1 MLELG
6 VFLLVGMLITLMIWL
21 AKMGNKMEVES
32 NEKELKFL
40 TLLTSTV
47 NKVENKMEAQAA
59 SIDSKVN
66 NHIVGIKNE
75 IKETV
80 STVQL
85 TMQNEMLKAML
96 NVKDSVSNTVND
108 TVKKVRL
115 EVEQT
120 VSHNV
125 DRVMKKVD
133 DTTKQFS
140 GKVDVLNWFTEN
152 PLMVAFGIA
161 AITSLVIK
169 YSTKNKF
176 KGEAKFSE
184 NDSRFERGMKVAAL
198 LLDYLIGIG
207 LLVGATVGFISN
219 SKYNA
224 LRDLGQM
231 SLSIVGKAKN
241 LMGFFTDKKLDP
253 EGDNTVGV
261 VVNKTRT
268 KLADEENLKL
278 NRKMMDRITNEKS
291 VIGEVI
297 TYNGVKSYSTYDI
310 QRFFIM
316 FFFPAKFERMIRPI
330 ETEKL
335 PHLMSLTAGYVAMIR
350 AVKQSFL
357 GEKTFDPNLHKYK
370 VCSNGYAAFKAN
382 KDVFANMLVNC
393 EDPLFLNDLAYVLA
407 LNTPGMYTKNA
418 DRFFMFPFTGIHDDS
433 DYTVTIP
440 ESDGSLREDNLFPVK
455 INSVNYDK
463 NRHWITNSWVMG
475 SNPIVMLHLFWKS
488 DENEQPKEILGTKY
502 KLVTENPNL
511 DICPVAQVCH
521 DRSYIKPVLRSVP
534 IDPNIRVSEMMEIDT
549 TNSKKRGFGGKL
561 KDIVTTIDIKD
572 PKFWMV
578 VVGGVC
584 LLTIAGVGIGW
595 LCTGGSSS
603 KEKRLKK
610 RGEAK
615 KLKVKEKPFYVPSPD
630 LMKHDHYVKKK
641 IFERE
646 TEPCDACHKEI
657 FVPYFRAHISK
668 CKYDNHLLKYFPSGA
683 YYCPNCELNIFD
695 CDWEWHCRECHPE
708 WSGGYFCDE
717 EVNKLKEAGVKDLSK
732 YIHIKAPEIN
742 IDFFRGGS
750 MHKKILELCIKDI
763 EKPLGTVSN
772 KTPEQLLE
780 IAAGRFH
787 VVPLNNQIKMD
798 SQSEVIYNV
807 NSGVIGYVNP
817 FDDTL
822 VVQKPVEGDYASNPH
837 PGITI
842 DEGEAK
848 YAVASKDNVIGIF
861 DTKDIKKK
869 VQFVNVGKE
878 QVKVYKPT
886 GRTKQQVSV
895 AKATNGN
902 EIKVIH
908 EPGTPKMTFTC
919 RSCKK
924 LMPFVE
930 KDEKDRAWEHL
941 KQCRENKSVEK
952 KKKEKPL
959 SPNMQIHYGES
970 KFENL
975 KVCKHCGANI
985 KTSRQESHLQ
995 KCVVLGKKQEGEGQ
1009 RPWNTYVGHD
1019 ERGSQ
1024 YGRKGGGF
1032 KRKNRLAGY
1041 ANAALGI
1048 TPSRNQEMR
1057 MANAKRSARAKTNNA
1072 SSLSNLG
1079 KMLRWDWYQVDP
1091 NTEVSYEELERKEK
1105 LREAL
1110 ANEAQKSGWTE
1121 DHFRKYAKELDDY
1134 IFNARYS
1141 LENDEQSDGDCGES
1155 GSDKEIPCRLCM
1167 VNDGGPEPHIVLVK
1181 RSKMRQHNKDVH
1193 KTNGPFKHFKG
1204 RGEVN
1209 IFPNQVFEDKGVTG
1223 ECVMLDHYE
1232 PYFYDDFKP
1241 IVYTVGESITPDCG
1255 QFNMAKARKHMIQI
1269 TYVEIDTPKHLAWGF
1284 RSNNLFYLGGHVLA
1298 KADREKVFVNLPEK
1312 IVPFNSFVKRTFA
1325 VVQDNVLYEVNTEYK
1340 TYFEAVASTKF
1351 TMPDDP
1357 DLSYKQIYTGEE
1369 IGHFVAEMTPNRILT
1384 PGNGDA
1390 KYFVTCALYS
1400 SKPGDSG
1407 SLIWAYNRR
1416 NTSWVPIGV
1425 HFGDQG
1431 SKRLFYTFFSPNP
1444 TQTNLN

>member
-1 MLELG
+1 MEIGILEIG
-6 VFLLVGMLITLMIWL
+6 VFLLIGMLAKLMIWM
-21 AKMGNKMEVES
+21 ASVGNKMEEVS
-32 NEKELKFL
+32 KEKEDKFL
-40 TLLTSTV
+40 TLLTTTV
-47 NKVENKMEAQAA
+47 KGVEIKMDTQAA
-59 SIDSKVN
+59 SINNQVN
-66 NHIVGIKNE
+66 AHIVGIKSE

-80 STVQL
+80 NTVQL

-96 NVKDSVSNTVND
+96 NVKESVSSTVND
-108 TVKKVRL
+108 TVKKVRH

-125 DRVMKKVD
+125 DKVMKKVD
-133 DTTKQFS
+133 DTTKQFA
-140 GKVDVLNWFTEN
+140 GKADVLNWFSEN

-253 EGDNTVGV
+253 EGDNNVGI
-261 VVNKTRT
+261 VVNKTKNKVT
-268 KLADEENLKL
+268 EEENLRL
-278 NRKMMDRITNEKS
+278 NRKMQKHLNSFNI
-291 VIGEVI
+291 VGESGFPTREDVI
-297 TYNGVKSYSTYDI
+297 TTFYTYDI
-310 QRFFIM
+310 QNFLVT
-316 FFFPAKFERMIRPI
+316 FFFPTKFDRMKRPL

-335 PHLMSLTAGYVAMIR
+335 PYLSTLVTGYYAMIT
-350 AVKQSFL
+350 AVMASFL
-357 GEKTFDPNLHKYK
+357 GDRNYDPAAHKYK
-370 VCSNGYAAFKAN
+370 VCTNGYAAFKGS
-382 KDVFANMLVNC
+382 KEIFADMLVSC
-393 EDPLFLNDLAYVLA
+393 EDPLFINDLAYVLA
-407 LNTPGMYTKNA
+407 LNTPGMYTKQYE
-418 DRFFMFPFTGIHDDS
+418 RYFVFPFTGIHHDTEYSITLSS
-433 DYTVTIP
+433 DN
-440 ESDGSLREDNLFPVK
+440 EENLVPVR
-455 INSVNYDK
+455 INSVSY
-463 NRHWITNSWVMG
+463 NRQRHFMTDLWVTG
-475 SNPIVMLHLFWKS
+475 SNPVVDLHVLFK
-488 DENEQPKEILGTKY
+488 DDGNGQPKTLLGTKY
-502 KLVTENPNL
+502 KLVTGNPNL
-511 DICPVAQVCH
+511 DICPVTTLFG
-521 DRSYIKPVLRSVP
+521 DKSYQKEVLRSAP
-534 IDPNIRVSEMMEIDT
+534 IDPLVVSKPKLDLMELDV
-549 TNSKKRGFGGKL
+549 SDKKKRGFGGKL

-584 LLTIAGVGIGW
+584 LLTIAGVGVGW
-595 LCTGGSSS
+595 LCTGGSSNQ
-603 KEKRLKK
+603 EKRLKK

-615 KLKVKEKPFYVPSPD
+615 KLKVKERPFYIPNPD

-641 IFERE
+641 IFDRE
-646 TEPCDACHKEI
+646 TEPCDACNKEI

-668 CKYDNHLLKYFPSGA
+668 CKYNDHLLKYFPSSA
-683 YYCPNCELNIFD
+683 YYCPNCELNVFD
-695 CDWEWHCRECHPE
+695 CDWEWHCRECHPD

-742 IDFFRGGS
+742 LDFFRGGS
-750 MHKKILELCIKDI
+750 MHKKILQLCITDI
-763 EKPLGTVSN
+763 EKPLGKTAN
-772 KTPEQLLE
+772 KSSDDLLK
-780 IAAGRFH
+780 IAAGKFH

-807 NSGVIGYVNP
+807 NSGIIGYVDP
-817 FDDTL
+817 FSDAL
-822 VVQKPVEGDYASNPH
+822 VVQKPVDGDYLSTPRPSA
-837 PGITI
+837 IVETK
-842 DEGEAK
+842 EGE
-848 YAVASKDNVIGIF
+848 SKKVE
-861 DTKDIKKK
+861 KK
-869 VQFVNVGKE
+869 VQFTKVGKE

-886 GRTKQQVSV
+886 GRTKEQVSV
-895 AKATNGN
+895 AKTTSGKD
-902 EIKVIH
+902 IKVIH

-924 LMPFVE
+924 LLPFVE
-930 KDEKDRAWEHL
+930 REEKQKAWDHL
-941 KQCRENKSVEK
+941 KQCRESKSIEK

-985 KTSRQESHLQ
+985 KTSRQESHLE

-1019 ERGSQ
+1019 ERGSG
-1024 YGRKGGGF
+1024 YGRHGGGV

-1041 ANAALGI
+1041 SNAALGI

-1057 MANAKRSARAKTNNA
+1057 MANAKRAARAKTSNTG
-1072 SSLSNLG
+1072 SLSNLG

-1091 NTEVSYEELERKEK
+1091 NTEFSEEELERKEN

-1110 ANEAQKSGWTE
+1110 AIEARKQKWSE
-1121 DHFRKYAKELDDY
+1121 SQFRNYARELDDY
-1134 IFNARYS
+1134 IFSAKMA
-1141 LENDEQSDGDCGES
+1141 LQPIEDFSDGES

-1181 RSKMRQHNKDVH
+1181 RSKMRQHNRDVH

-1204 RGEVN
+1204 KGEVN
-1209 IFPNQVFEDKGVTG
+1209 IFTNEQLDSAGVLG
-1223 ECVMLDHYE
+1223 ECVLFDHYE

-1241 IVYTVGESITPDCG
+1241 IENKIGESVTPDCG
-1255 QFNMAKARKHMIQI
+1255 QFNMAKARKHMIEI
-1269 TYVEIDTPKHLAWGF
+1269 TYVEIDTPRHHAWGF

-1298 KADREKVFVNLPEK
+1298 KADKEKIFVNLPGK
-1312 IVPFNSFVKRTFA
+1312 TVPFNNFVKRTFA
-1325 VVQDNVLYEVNTEYK
+1325 VVQDNVLYEVNQEYK
-1340 TYFEAVASTKF
+1340 TEFEKVASTKF

-1357 DLSYKQIYTGEE
+1357 DLSYKQIFTGEE

-1384 PGNGDA
+1384 PGNGDS